1 MTTRQWLREELRDDR
16 EAIVEK
22 SPTDWLVAIVDM
34 AVGPMIAFRAVIAS
48 FVWGFAHGSSA
59 KIGLSMS
66 DPAMIAPEWNNADAR
81 DVMIVAVTLPVF
93 FVNTA
98 LCCRP
103 LGPAVSAYLWLQ
115 AVALAV
121 EGVVVLSGVRL

>member
-1 MTTRQWLREELRDDR
+1 MNVSQWLRDELADDR
-16 EAIVEK
+16 QAIRNK
-22 SPTDWLVAIVDM
+22 SRTDWLVTVVD
-34 AVGPMIAFRAVIAS
+34 VGVAPLLAFRAVIAS
-48 FVWGFAHGSSA
+48 FVWGFSHGTSA
-59 KIGLSMS
+59 KVGLSMG

-103 LGPAVSAYLWLQ
+103 VGPAVSVYLWLQ

-121 EGVVVLSGVRL
+121 EGVVVVSAVRL